1 MGVKVAGCLLPR
13 DDRRDGVGWEG
24 AHEDGMRVSM
34 WLTHFTVR
42 QTLVCDTAK
51 QFYSSEYKGA
61 HSKAG
66 NALKFCFRRCLQRW
80 QLLWQGGTL
89 DASVGDAGGGVWGLD
104 SQQGMPVP
112 TPSMA
117 GAAPFS

>member
-1 MGVKVAGCLLPR
+1 
-13 DDRRDGVGWEG
+13 
-24 AHEDGMRVSM
+24 MRVSM

-66 NALKFCFRRCLQRW
+66 NALALFPTVPAKVAAPLAGW
-80 QLLWQGGTL
+80 HL
-89 DASVGDAGGGVWGLD
+89 DASVGDAGGGVWGWTHSKGCLCPHPAWRAQLR
-104 SQQGMPVP
+104 SHNGQQGQLTGDPDSPRTSPPLSFPRTV
-112 TPSMA
+112 
-117 GAAPFS
+117 